1 MKRGDEKRTARVI
14 ESLARLLLLL
24 LLQMQE
30 LNGWLQNGN
39 AGVGVVIICHRET
52 TNKMSA
58 AAALSIVFS
67 VSFFLSFFPAA
78 GPHNVTVEACCSLN
92 TLLLLLL
99 IPAAPAQIKT
109 ETAWQPWQPWQPCL
123 AARPPSNVSASAST
137 TDF

>member
-52 TNKMSA
+52 TTTTATQIKCP
-58 AAALSIVFS
+58 FYCFFR
-67 VSFFLSFFPAA
+67 FFLSLFLSSISRTSQR
-78 GPHNVTVEACCSLN
+78 HRRSV
-92 TLLLLLL
+92 LLT
-99 IPAAPAQIKT
+99 KYS
-109 ETAWQPWQPWQPCL
+109 
-123 AARPPSNVSASAST
+123 PPPPPYPSSTRSN
-137 TDF
+137 